1 MWHRCS
7 SLPISLLLSLA
18 AIPAAAQVELTF
30 HGGLHMGGAGAARHA
45 REQPSRAS
53 APSRAGAASRLLGE
67 ATTAGARVAVCLS
80 ERWQLD
86 GGVAWSRNSNWEGA
100 VSRPLP
106 SFEAQTFFLSST
118 VQGLLTPPG
127 SRIGVVAGAGPALI
141 FQRGH
146 GASAIHQTNLGGMVS
161 VGGVMRLDHRF
172 SVRIDAQQYLFS
184 RAFDD
189 SYTPHLGTAPAPEH
203 ASRLRHDFVLL
214 AGFSWRSD

>member
-7 SLPISLLLSLA
+7 SLPISFLLSLT
-18 AIPAAAQVELTF
+18 AIPAAAQVEVTF
-30 HGGLHMGGAGAARHA
+30 HGGLHMGGAGGTRHA
-45 REQPSRAS
+45 LEQPARS
-53 APSRAGAASRLLGE
+53 PGPSRLLGE
-67 ATTAGARVAVCLS
+67 ATTAGARLGVGLS

-86 GGVAWSRNSNWEGA
+86 GGVAWSRSSNWEGA
-100 VSRPLP
+100 VSRTLP
-106 SFEAQTFFLSST
+106 SFEAQTLFLSST
-118 VQGLLTPPG
+118 VQGWLTEPG
-127 SRIGVVAGAGPALI
+127 SRIGVVAGVGPALI

-146 GASAIHQTNLGGMVS
+146 GTSSAQQTNLGGMLS
-161 VGGVMRLDHRF
+161 FSGVMRLDHQF

-184 RAFDD
+184 STFDD